1 MRIGESGWR
10 RALAR
15 ALSGHAR
22 ATVAEILSDPPAV
35 QGDGWRI
42 AITGPPGAGKSSVVS
57 ALTVE
62 RLRLGRAVGVLAI
75 DPSSPISG
83 GSLLGDR
90 VRMDEIADDDRVY
103 IRSIASGANQDG
115 LCPNVLGMLGALDQA
130 GFDDVILETVGI
142 GQTSY
147 QARLLV
153 DTFVLV
159 LIPGS
164 GDIIQAMKAGIMEL
178 ADLYVINKADIAG
191 ADKVAAELRSL
202 VEWRTSRDGWSA
214 PIVMTSA
221 RDHRGFRELSDAIEA
236 HRAAHM
242 PRAPSD
248 QRALYQIR
256 ALLEQRV
263 SETCAQVASP
273 CDDVAAAYRDIISRL
288 G

>member
-1 MRIGESGWR
+1 MRIGEPGWR
-10 RALAR
+10 RTLAR
-15 ALSGHAR
+15 ALSRHAR
-22 ATVAEILSDPPAV
+22 APVADILKHPPPV

-62 RLRLGRAVGVLAI
+62 RLRLGRSVGVLAI
-75 DPSSPISG
+75 DPSSPLSG

-103 IRSIASGANQDG
+103 IRSIPSGASQDG
-115 LCPNVLGMLGALDQA
+115 LCHNVLGMLSALDQT

-178 ADLYVINKADIAG
+178 ADLYVINKADLAG

-202 VEWRTSRDGWSA
+202 VEWRSSRDGWSA
-214 PIVMTSA
+214 PIIMTSA
-221 RDHRGFRELSDAIEA
+221 RDNRGFRALSDAIEA
-236 HRAAHM
+236 HRIAHS
-242 PRAPSD
+242 PRPPSH
-248 QRALYQIR
+248 QRALYQVR
-256 ALLEQRV
+256 ALIEQRV
-263 SETCAQVASP
+263 SE
-273 CDDVAAAYRDIISRL
+273 AAAGIESACDAVPATYREIISQL
-288 G
+288 